1 MNDQQIKRES
11 SDTFGRNTRADLE
24 LMRRMAELQ
33 DNRGENILAIA
44 MVAAAFLTVAACV
57 AAVACLILN

>member
-1 MNDQQIKRES
+1 MNDHQIRREA

-44 MVAAAFLTVAACV
+44 MVAAAVLTVAACV
-57 AAVACLILN
+57 AAVACLVLN

>member
-1 MNDQQIKRES
+1 MNEQPIRRES
-11 SDTFGRNTRADLE
+11 SDTFGRNVKADLE

-44 MVAAAFLTVAACV
+44 MVAAAVLTVAACV

>member
-1 MNDQQIKRES
+1 MNDHQIRRES

-33 DNRGENILAIA
+33 DNRGENMLAIA
-44 MVAAAFLTVAACV
+44 MVAAAVLTVAACV